1 MRGSTYNDGGK
12 SKLVIQ
18 WEFELEEYS
27 F

>member
-18 WEFELEEYS
+18 GRLNWREF